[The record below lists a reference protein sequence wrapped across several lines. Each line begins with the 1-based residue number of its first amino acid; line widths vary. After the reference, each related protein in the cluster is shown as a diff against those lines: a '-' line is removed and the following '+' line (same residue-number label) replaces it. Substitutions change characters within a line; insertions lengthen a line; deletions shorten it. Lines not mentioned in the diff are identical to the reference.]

1 MNERPSTDDPGTQAK
16 ARTTGLFDRAAE
28 TYDQVGVDFFS
39 IFGERL
45 VQLAALSP
53 GERVLDVGCGRGA
66 VLFPA
71 AQAVAPGGSVLGID
85 LSSAMVER
93 CAAEVAARGLDGVEV
108 RVDDAEHPEVAPGS
122 FDAVLAGLVIFFLP
136 DPGAALDSFR
146 TALAPDGRLAMT
158 TFGAEDDRFAPVFG
172 AVAAHIPPP
181 PGADGDDGVD
191 DGVDGIDD
199 GEHGVPDR
207 PARAQDGPFA
217 SSGSI
222 TALLGEHGFGS
233 VDHLEVDYG
242 IEFRDPDHW
251 IEWSWS
257 HGARQ
262 LWEMIDDADR
272 PAAHATAVEA
282 LSSLAEPDGSL
293 LHQWRVRYTIA
304 RR

>member
-1 MNERPSTDDPGTQAK
+1 MSELTDPGDDAK
-16 ARTTGLFDRAAE
+16 SRTTGIFDRAAE

-39 IFGERL
+39 TFGERL

-53 GERVLDVGCGRGA
+53 GERVLDIGSGRGA

-71 AQAVAPGGSVLGID
+71 AEAVSPSGSVLGID
-85 LSSAMVER
+85 LSPAMVER
-93 CAAEVAARGLDGVEV
+93 CAADVAARGLDGVEV
-108 RVDDAEHPEVAPGS
+108 RVDDAEHPDVEPGS

-146 TALAPDGRLAMT
+146 TALAPDGRLALS
-158 TFGAEDDRFAPVFG
+158 TFGPEDDRFAPVFG

-181 PGADGDDGVD
+181 PD
-191 DGVDGIDD
+191 
-199 GEHGVPDR
+199 EERPVPDR

-217 SSGSI
+217 TSGSI

-242 IEFRDPDHW
+242 IEFRDPEHW
-251 IEWSWS
+251 VEWSWS

-262 LWEMIDDADR
+262 LWEMIDEADR
-272 PAAHATAVEA
+272 SAAHAAALGA
-282 LSSLAEPDGSL
+282 LSSLTEPDGSL
-293 LHQWRVRYTIA
+293 VHQWRVRYTIA